1 MNNLHEVKLNLTDAQ
16 LKKLMKTTV
25 QLSNVDVGHGQSF
38 YVTKKV
44 NTKIEEARVLSFF
57 LKSL

>member
-44 NTKIEEARVLSFF
+44 KHVYLIQKNLMFIN
-57 LKSL
+57 